1 MWPSL
6 GLLSTEEYDDAAAC
20 LPHGD
25 KNRESQTGV
34 ICWVS
39 EGQFGSLEKV
49 MIYSCWLCHPSIHG
63 EHTVI
68 FPTYWPGPISSVLIL
83 SGIMSDLF
91 KEAILN
97 SSSSYRSFILCAP
110 ISWHNLACRLYPG
123 IFFSSSFSQ

>member
-39 EGQFGSLEKV
+39 EGQFGSLEK
-49 MIYSCWLCHPSIHG
+49 SNDRSRS
-63 EHTVI
+63 
-68 FPTYWPGPISSVLIL
+68 PGRGDVTQ
-83 SGIMSDLF
+83 G
-91 KEAILN
+91 N
-97 SSSSYRSFILCAP
+97 VNLCALL
-110 ISWHNLACRLYPG
+110 HYG
-123 IFFSSSFSQ
+123 EF